1 MQLPSPIIKLQHV
14 SVTLGEN
21 LVLSDVSLQIPR
33 GACVG
38 IIGPNGSGK
47 TSLLRTILG
56 LIKPQGGRIE
66 VMGTTPTRRNRQFQQ
81 IGYVPQIKHI
91 DRDFP
96 ITVYDV
102 VMQGRVG
109 KLGLF
114 RRVGPQDRRSV
125 ETCLEKV
132 GIAALSDKQI
142 GALSGGQQQRAFI
155 ARALAQESSLLL
167 LDEPATGLDIPTQQS
182 IYELLE
188 ELHQEGVT
196 TLTTTH
202 DLLAL
207 DFHHFGHIACVNKG
221 LVAFGP
227 PQQVLTSEILSKT
240 FSGFPIPL
248 TKLWERTN
256 PLGGIQ

>member
-1 MQLPSPIIKLQHV
+1 MRPPIIKLQHV
-14 SVTLGEN
+14 SITLGEYQALN
-21 LVLSDVSLQIPR
+21 DVSLQIPP
-33 GACVG
+33 GTCVG

-47 TSLLRTILG
+47 TTLLRTILG
-56 LIKPQGGRIE
+56 LIKPTSGKIE
-66 VMGTTPTRRNRQFQQ
+66 VMGTIPTRRNRQAQQ
-81 IGYVPQIKHI
+81 IGYVPQIRRI

-96 ITVYDV
+96 VTVSDV

-109 KLGLF
+109 RLGLF
-114 RRVGPQDRRSV
+114 HRPGPKDRGIV
-125 ETCLEKV
+125 KTCLEKV
-132 GIAALSDKQI
+132 GINDLAGKQI

-207 DFHHFGHIACVNKG
+207 DFHHFGYIACINKG

-227 PQQVLTSEILSKT
+227 PQQILTPEILSKT

-248 TKLWERTN
+248 SKAWEKTDS
-256 PLGGIQ
+256 LGGLQ

>member
-1 MQLPSPIIKLQHV
+1 LQTPIIKLSNV
-14 SVTLGEN
+14 NVNLGGN
-21 LVLSDVSLQIPR
+21 QVLKDVSLEIPA

-47 TSLLRTILG
+47 TSFMRTILG
-56 LIKPQGGRIE
+56 LIQPVAGSVE
-66 VMGTTPTRRNRQFQQ
+66 VLGISPTRRGRKKHQ
-81 IGYVPQIKHI
+81 IGYVPQVKNI

-96 ITVYDV
+96 ISIYEV
-102 VMQGRVG
+102 VLQGRIG
-109 KLGLF
+109 RLGLF
-114 RRVGPQDRRSV
+114 KRPGKQDHAV
-125 ETCLEKV
+125 VKECLEKV
-132 GIAALSDKQI
+132 GISHLAHTQI
-142 GALSGGQQQRAFI
+142 GSLSGGQQQRAFI

-207 DFHHFGHIACVNKG
+207 DFHRFGYIMCLNKE
-221 LVAFGP
+221 LIAFGP
-227 PQQVLTSEILSKT
+227 RERVLTPDILAKT
-240 FSGFPIPL
+240 FSGFPL
-248 TKLWERTN
+248 
-256 PLGGIQ
+256 PLGALGQHNLQGGLF

>member
-1 MQLPSPIIKLQHV
+1 MQTSAPIIKLDNTT
-14 SVTLGEN
+14 VTLGGN
-21 LVLSDVSLQIPR
+21 LVLDSVSLEVPA

-56 LIKPQGGRIE
+56 LIKPVSGGVEVQG
-66 VMGTTPTRRNRQFQQ
+66 VSPTRAGRRQHQ
-81 IGYVPQIKHI
+81 IGYVPQIKNI

-96 ITVYDV
+96 ISIYEV
-102 VMQGRVG
+102 VLQGRIGRLGIWRRPG
-109 KLGLF
+109 K
-114 RRVGPQDRRSV
+114 RDHQIVRD
-125 ETCLEKV
+125 CLEKV
-132 GIAALSDKQI
+132 GISYLAGTRI
-142 GALSGGQQQRAFI
+142 GSLSGGQQQRAFI
-155 ARALAQESSLLL
+155 ARALTQESSLLL

-207 DFHHFGHIACVNKG
+207 DFHRFGYILCLNKK

-227 PQQVLTSEILSKT
+227 REKVLTPDILAET
-240 FSGFPIPL
+240 FSGIPL
-248 TKLWERTN
+248 
-256 PLGGIQ
+256 PLGALGQAVLPGGLVK